1 MERNRVLSIV
11 GSLVCLAGGVA
22 GRAAG
27 GQAATAAP
35 PKTPAEQIL
44 AMEQGCSA
52 TAAERQKRQAEKP
65 LFVRLGGEEKIL
77 AFTREIVRLHRQ
89 NPAIGHYFAKSD
101 PEVAAKHAAEFMITG
116 TGGPAV
122 YKGPDLRTSHG
133 RMGITNQDFVVAGK
147 DIVQAMTNLGYGP
160 NEVDEMVCTLVSL
173 RDQVVR
179 EDQVALKD

>member
-1 MERNRVLSIV
+1 MERSRVLSVV
-11 GSLVCLAGGVA
+11 GSLAFLAGGA
-22 GRAAG
+22 SPGATSDPAKAAEKKSPVEEIRG
-27 GQAATAAP
+27 
-35 PKTPAEQIL
+35 
-44 AMEQGCSA
+44 MESGCGA

-89 NPAIGHYFAKSD
+89 NPEIGHYFAKSD
-101 PEVAAKHAAEFMITG
+101 PEVAAKHAAEFITTG

-122 YKGPDLRTSHG
+122 YKGPDLRTTHA
-133 RMGITNQDFVVAGK
+133 RMGITNRDFVVAGK

-160 NEVDEMVCTLVSL
+160 NEIDEMVCTLVSL

>member
-1 MERNRVLSIV
+1 MERSRVLSVV
-11 GSLVCLAGGVA
+11 GSLAFLAGGA
-22 GRAAG
+22 AHGAAG
-27 GQAATAAP
+27 DEPETAKK
-35 PKTPAEQIL
+35 KTPVEEIRG
-44 AMEQGCSA
+44 MESGCAA

-89 NPAIGHYFAKSD
+89 NPEIGHYFAKSD
-101 PEVAAKHAAEFMITG
+101 PEVAAKHAAEFITTG

-122 YKGPDLRTSHG
+122 YKGPDLRTTHA
-133 RMGITNQDFVVAGK
+133 RMGITNRDFVVAGK

-160 NEVDEMVCTLVSL
+160 NEIDEMVCTLVSL